1 MDELIEGG
9 LNTMAGVDSAAYAAA
24 AWWAKLIKM
33 QGCPAEKA
41 RKFQNALAAQL
52 RKALVK
58 AGSGEVVVSTED
70 GMDETLTR
78 VATNQ
83 KLDEALFPEGYTMFI
98 SEKSVNVISNDGGST
113 IFVSK

>member
-1 MDELIEGG
+1 MDKLIEGG
-9 LNTMAGVDSAAYAAA
+9 LNTMAGVDKAAVAAA

-33 QGCPAEKA
+33 QGCPVADA

-58 AGSGEVVVSTED
+58 AGSNKVVVSTEK
-70 GMDETLTR
+70 GPDETLTR
-78 VATNQ
+78 VATTQ
-83 KLDEALFPEGYTMFI
+83 KLNSALFPDGYTMYI
-98 SEKSVNVISNDGGST
+98 TEKLVEVVSNDCKKA